1 MALVNEF
8 FELTIKYEREY
19 GEKTILLM
27 QVGSFFEVY
36 GQKTGNGLI
45 TGSNIQEFS
54 RICELNVVDKN
65 VCVGTNSIVMAGFK
79 DIMIEKYIKKIQD
92 AGFTAVVYTQD
103 EAAKGTTRSLAGI
116 FSPGTYFSEDNNNKL
131 SNNTVCIWIER
142 ISNNRILKGEYVVV
156 GMANIDIYTG
166 KTAMFQYKENYIHN
180 PTTYD
185 ELERFISIYNPNEI
199 IFISA
204 LSEKEVN
211 DIIQFIN
218 ISGKLIHVISLL
230 FQDDILN
237 NEFTKRAFHCEKQ
250 IYQKEILERFY
261 KIDGSGFED
270 SSSSNFDFDVFI
282 QNFYSNHVATQAFC
296 FLLDFIYQHNPYLIH
311 KVSEPVFENCST
323 RLILANHSL
332 KQLNIIQDESSNYNG
347 RFSSVL
353 KMLNHC
359 ITPMGKRK
367 FQYLLLNPTT
377 DINYLNQEYDITEHV
392 LKNVKIKEKSMEEDY
407 SDFLKRNLTEI
418 KDLTKWG
425 RQIYLSKLTPKSFFQ
440 LHENLGII
448 KDIYIFLHE
457 RVKDEKFLNYL
468 LLNNVKTREITTY
481 CDKIRDFISKHIDL
495 TIAKELDCLQGF
507 ETNFICMGIDKELD
521 EKTELL
527 ETSNVKLEAIRDY
540 LSQLVS
546 QEEKKTKKLPTEYI
560 KIYETEKNNFSLIT
574 TSRRCKIL
582 EDALP
587 STDRIVPLKFT
598 IRNCSEKTFD
608 FVVSKKRFEF
618 HKQSSANNSIH
629 HSEIN
634 NLCKNI
640 NAIKVGMKD
649 IITKVFQR
657 FVKEMEEYQSMI
669 ECISNFIALIDV
681 VLCKATIAFK
691 YHYCKPVIDK
701 DASKA
706 FASVTG
712 LRHCIIEQ
720 LLQNEIYTPNDITLG
735 QGDVDGMLLFGT
747 NAVGKTSFIRSIGI
761 AVIMAQAGLYVPASN
776 FKFKPYKYLFTRI
789 IGNDNLFKG
798 LSTFA
803 VEMSELRTILRLAD
817 ENSLILGDELC
828 SGTENMSAISIFVA
842 GIQRLYSVSSSFIF
856 ATHLHEIVDYDEVR
870 ELKKMVLKHM
880 AVIYNREKDMLI
892 YNRRLE
898 DGPGNSMYG
907 LEVCKSLSLP
917 EDFIAKAY
925 EIRQKYNP
933 VENSI
938 LSLKTSH
945 FNAKK
950 IMSLCEKCGVS
961 LGTEVHHLQ
970 HQSEAENGV
979 IINNKDGG
987 IIQIHNLANIVTLCD
1002 GCHDSFHKTGKQH
1015 KKVKTSK
1022 GIKLVET

>member
-8 FELTIKYEREY
+8 FELTMKYQREY

-36 GQKTGNGLI
+36 GQKTGLGVI

-142 ISNNRILKGEYVVV
+142 ISNHRILKGDYVVI

-166 KTAMFQYKENYIHN
+166 KCAMFQYKENYIHN

-199 IFISA
+199 IIISS

-230 FQDDILN
+230 VQDDVLN

-261 KIDGSGFED
+261 KINESVEENG
-270 SSSSNFDFDVFI
+270 SNFDFDVFI
-282 QNFYSNHVATQAFC
+282 QNFYNNHVATQAFC

-311 KVSEPVFENCST
+311 KVSEPVFENCSK

-332 KQLNIIQDESSNYNG
+332 KQLNIIQDESSNYDG
-347 RFSSVL
+347 RFSSVV
-353 KMLNHC
+353 KMLNQC

-377 DINYLNQEYDITEHV
+377 DIDYLNQEYDITEHV
-392 LKNVKIKEKSMEEDY
+392 LKKTIEEESECY
-407 SDFLKRNLTEI
+407 SDFLKRRLTEI

-425 RQIYLSKLTPKSFFQ
+425 RQIYLKKLTPKSFFQ

-448 KDIYIFLHE
+448 KDIYLFLHE
-457 RVKDEKFLNYL
+457 QVKDEKMMNYL
-468 LLNNVKTREITTY
+468 LLNNGKTREIATY
-481 CDKIRDFISKHIDL
+481 CDEIRDFISKHIDL
-495 TIAKELDCLQGF
+495 VLAKELDCLQGF
-507 ETNFICMGIDKELD
+507 ETNFISLGIDKELD

-527 ETSNVKLEAIRDY
+527 ETSNAKLESIRDY
-540 LSQLVS
+540 LNQLLA
-546 QEEKKTKKLPTEYI
+546 QEEKKTKNSTTEYI

-587 STDRIVPLKFT
+587 STDRIVPLKV
-598 IRNCSEKTFD
+598 KTMDLFHCDCD

-629 HSEIN
+629 HSDIN

-640 NAIKVGMKD
+640 NTIKVGMKD
-649 IITKVFQR
+649 VITKVFQV
-657 FVKEMEEYQSMI
+657 FVKEIEDYQDRL

-681 VLCKATIAFK
+681 ILCKATIASK
-691 YHYCKPVIDK
+691 YHYCKPVIEK
-701 DASKA
+701 DAIKA
-706 FASVTG
+706 FTSVTG

-735 QGDVDGMLLFGT
+735 QGNIDGMLLFGT

-761 AVIMAQAGLYVPASN
+761 AVIMAQAGLYVPATS
-776 FKFKPYKYLFTRI
+776 FHFKPYHYLFTRI

-842 GIQRLYSVSSSFIF
+842 GIQRLYSLSSSFIF

-917 EDFIAKAY
+917 EDFITKAY

-933 VENSI
+933 VENSM

-950 IMSLCEKCGVS
+950 IMSLCEKCGVC

-970 HQSEAENGV
+970 HQSEAVNGV
-979 IINNKDGG
+979 IFGKDTTGFVTP
-987 IIQIHNLANIVTLCD
+987 IHNLANIVTLCD
-1002 GCHDSFHKTGKQH
+1002 KCHDAFHQGGKQH

>member
-1 MALVNEF
+1 MALINEF
-8 FELTIKYEREY
+8 FDLTKKYQNEY
-19 GEKTILLM
+19 GEKTILLI

-36 GQKTGNGLI
+36 GIKSSSSGII
-45 TGSNIQEFS
+45 TGSNILDFS
-54 RICELNVVDKN
+54 RICELNVVEKN
-65 VCVGTNSIVMAGFK
+65 VCVGVNAVVMAGFK

-92 AGFTAVVYTQD
+92 AGFTVVVYTQD

-116 FSPGTYFSEDNNNKL
+116 FSPGTYFSEDNNRL

-142 ISNNRILKGEYVVV
+142 ISNSRILKGDFVVV

-166 KTAMFQYKENYIHN
+166 KTSMFQYKENYIHS

-185 ELERFISIYNPNEI
+185 ELERFISIYNPNEVI
-199 IFISA
+199 IISA

-218 ISGKLIHVISLL
+218 ISGKLIHIISLL
-230 FQDDILN
+230 LQDDEMN

-261 KIDGSGFED
+261 KMNDD
-270 SSSSNFDFDVFI
+270 FDIDVFI
-282 QNFYSNHVATQAFC
+282 QNFYNNHVATQSFC

-311 KVSEPVFENCST
+311 KVSEPVFENCSS

-332 KQLNIIQDESSNYNG
+332 KQLNIINDDLSNYNG
-347 RFSSVL
+347 KFSSVM
-353 KMLNHC
+353 KMLNYC

-367 FQYLLLNPTT
+367 FNYLLLNPTT
-377 DINYLNQEYDITEHV
+377 DSVYLNEEYNITEHMITV
-392 LKNVKIKEKSMEEDY
+392 FQSHSEY
-407 SDFLKRNLTEI
+407 SDFLKRNLSEI
-418 KDLTKWG
+418 KDLTKWV
-425 RQIYLSKLTPKSFFQ
+425 RQIYLKKLTPKSFCQ
-440 LHENLGII
+440 IYDNLGII
-448 KDIYIFLHE
+448 KEIFHFICNQETDVINKLDKE
-457 RVKDEKFLNYL
+457 QKKDFFIDYL
-468 LLNNVKTREITTY
+468 LTKEKSTREIANY
-481 CDKIRDFISKHIDL
+481 CDKIREFIFKHISLD
-495 TIAKELDCLQGF
+495 IAKENDCLQGF
-507 ETNFICMGIDKELD
+507 ETNFIKYEIDKELD

-527 ETSNVKLEAIRDY
+527 EYSNAKLESIRDY
-540 LSQLVS
+540 LNNLIADQ
-546 QEEKKTKKLPTEYI
+546 EKKAKSKSNDYI
-560 KIYETEKNNFSLIT
+560 KIYETEKNNFSMIT
-574 TSRRCKIL
+574 TNRRCKLL

-587 STDRIVPLKFT
+587 STDLIVTLKFT
-598 IRNCSEKTFD
+598 ISNGLEKTFD
-608 FVVSKKRFEF
+608 FIVSKKRFEF

-634 NLCKNI
+634 SLCKNI
-640 NAIKVGMKD
+640 NSIKVSMKD
-649 IITKVFQR
+649 VITKVYQR
-657 FVKEMEEYQSMI
+657 FMKEMEDYQSMM
-669 ECISNFIALIDV
+669 ENISNFIALIDV
-681 VLCKATIAFK
+681 IYCKATIAIQ
-691 YHYCKPVIDK
+691 YHYCKPEIQVE
-701 DASKA
+701 
-706 FASVTG
+706 SVKSFTSVKG

-735 QGDVDGMLLFGT
+735 QGDIDGMLLFGT
-747 NAVGKTSFIRSIGI
+747 NAVGKTSFIRALGI
-761 AVIMAQAGLYVPASN
+761 AVIMAQAGLYVPATS
-776 FKFKPYKYLFTRI
+776 FQFKPYKYLFTRI

-842 GIQRLYSVSSSFIF
+842 GIQRLYSISSSFIF
-856 ATHLHEIVDYDEVR
+856 ATHLHEIVDYSEIRD
-870 ELKKMVLKHM
+870 LKTVVLKHM

-892 YNRRLE
+892 YNRKLE

-933 VENSI
+933 LENSM

-950 IMSLCEKCGVS
+950 IMSLCEKCGMT

-970 HQSEAENGV
+970 HQSEAVNGV
-979 IINNKDGG
+979 LLGKEDGQIIE
-987 IIQIHNLANIVTLCD
+987 IHRLANIVTLCD
-1002 GCHDSFHKTGKQH
+1002 KCHDVFHKSGKQH

-1022 GIKLVET
+1022 GVKIMET